1 MLEYDQL
8 ENLEEEDDREG
19 GEEELTIPNHVT
31 GQDICW
37 ALIIIIMVIIKYS
50 LYKNIYKY

>member
-8 ENLEEEDDREG
+8 DNLEEEEDREG

-31 GQDICW
+31 GQDICRV
-37 ALIIIIMVIIKYS
+37 LIIIIMLIMKYS